1 MPAEE
6 VSEQV
11 QDVIPEVVEDEE
23 EVPSGP
29 VLIDQLQVGDLLS
42 IKFIFIIIIS
52 RFHWKVTNDLF
63 YREMVSTLLISK
75 SSKKPDLILL
85 RVLPTRK
92 SEHIFLNWSIVRIWQ
107 FSNRFFQS
115 KANNPHR
122 EGYLWS

>member
-42 IKFIFIIIIS
+42 IKFIFIINI
-52 RFHWKVTNDLF
+52 FHF
-63 YREMVSTLLISK
+63 
-75 SSKKPDLILL
+75 
-85 RVLPTRK
+85 
-92 SEHIFLNWSIVRIWQ
+92 H
-107 FSNRFFQS
+107 
-115 KANNPHR
+115 
-122 EGYLWS
+122 